1 VKETTNIAVA
11 RLIRNKVF
19 PQHPFASYADLSVIG
34 RTVLDGETVCVD
46 TRGRPHFKNR

>member
-1 VKETTNIAVA
+1 MKETTNIVVA
-11 RLIRNKVF
+11 GWIRNKVF
-19 PQHPFASYADLSVIG
+19 SEHPFASYADLSVIG